1 MLMTDSVSLDFL
13 RDAASLPAAGMSDAV
28 CRTLASHGNLVVTAP
43 PGAGKSTLLPL
54 VILKA
59 LTDGG
64 KVVMLEPRRLAAR
77 QVAERMAFMLGE
89 SVGQTVGY
97 RIRFENCVSAATR
110 VEVLTEG
117 ILTRRLMTDPT
128 LEGVSVV
135 IFDEFHE
142 RSLTSDVAFALT
154 REAQQLLRPELKI
167 VILSATI
174 DATSLCDAL
183 QAPLVKG
190 EGRMFPVDVRM
201 AVPSAGSGRPIPE
214 ITSFAPSDVATAV
227 AQTILMAHR
236 EHEGDIL
243 AFLPGEG
250 EIRRCA
256 EMLGT
261 ALGSTRICPLYG
273 LLSSRE
279 QRMAI
284 APSAPGERK
293 VVLATSIAETSIT
306 IEGVRVVIDSGLCR
320 RMAFDVGS
328 GLSHPVTVRVS
339 QDMADQRSGRAGR
352 VAPGICYR
360 LWSPATAQRM
370 EPFRKPEIEE
380 ADLAPMRLD
389 VAVWGESHPEQLP
402 WLTPPPS
409 AHLAGAAQVL
419 RWLDA
424 VDAEGKVTAHGRQ
437 LAKLPCHPRLAQML
451 VMADSPARKALAA
464 DIAALLDE
472 RDPMARECD
481 TADLTLRL
489 DRLRTHPQRWP
500 RISTAAEQ
508 YRRLAGQREGRG
520 DEVDAREAGRLLAL
534 AWPERVAHV
543 SDASS
548 GRYRMANGEFALLA
562 ADDELSASEWIVVA
576 DMHAGGR
583 IFLAAPV
590 SPADLRMLV
599 HERDNISWDA
609 RQGCAV
615 ARREQHIGCLVIA
628 SQPIADGNR
637 EEVVKVI
644 CEAAAKYG
652 TTMFD
657 FSEAVAG
664 MQQRVATVAAWHP
677 ELELPDLST
686 DAVLSRAAEWLPYH
700 IGKATTVSELRKTD
714 LAVALWTLLT
724 YEQQQVVDRLAPTH
738 LTMPTGSRI
747 RVEYRLGAEL
757 PILRVRLQECFGMAE
772 TPRVDG
778 GQRPVLMELLSP
790 GFKPVQLT
798 QDLHSF
804 WQTTYFEVRKE
815 LRRRYPK
822 HAWPDNPM
830 EAVPVR
836 GVRRP
841 G

>member
-13 RDAASLPAAGMSDAV
+13 RDAASLPAAGMADAV

-110 VEVLTEG
+110 IEVLTEG

-190 EGRMFPVDVRM
+190 EGRMFPVDIRM
-201 AVPSAGSGRPIPE
+201 AVPSAGSGRPVPE

-236 EHEGDIL
+236 EQEGDIL

-380 ADLAPMRLD
+380 VDLAPMRLD
-389 VAVWGESHPEQLP
+389 VAV
-402 WLTPPPS
+402 
-409 AHLAGAAQVL
+409 
-419 RWLDA
+419 
-424 VDAEGKVTAHGRQ
+424 
-437 LAKLPCHPRLAQML
+437 
-451 VMADSPARKALAA
+451 
-464 DIAALLDE
+464 
-472 RDPMARECD
+472 
-481 TADLTLRL
+481 
-489 DRLRTHPQRWP
+489 
-500 RISTAAEQ
+500 
-508 YRRLAGQREGRG
+508 
-520 DEVDAREAGRLLAL
+520 
-534 AWPERVAHV
+534 
-543 SDASS
+543 
-548 GRYRMANGEFALLA
+548 
-562 ADDELSASEWIVVA
+562 
-576 DMHAGGR
+576 
-583 IFLAAPV
+583 
-590 SPADLRMLV
+590 
-599 HERDNISWDA
+599 
-609 RQGCAV
+609 
-615 ARREQHIGCLVIA
+615 
-628 SQPIADGNR
+628 
-637 EEVVKVI
+637 
-644 CEAAAKYG
+644 
-652 TTMFD
+652 
-657 FSEAVAG
+657 
-664 MQQRVATVAAWHP
+664 
-677 ELELPDLST
+677 
-686 DAVLSRAAEWLPYH
+686 
-700 IGKATTVSELRKTD
+700 
-714 LAVALWTLLT
+714 
-724 YEQQQVVDRLAPTH
+724 
-738 LTMPTGSRI
+738 
-747 RVEYRLGAEL
+747 
-757 PILRVRLQECFGMAE
+757 
-772 TPRVDG
+772 
-778 GQRPVLMELLSP
+778 
-790 GFKPVQLT
+790 
-798 QDLHSF
+798 
-804 WQTTYFEVRKE
+804 
-815 LRRRYPK
+815 
-822 HAWPDNPM
+822 
-830 EAVPVR
+830 
-836 GVRRP
+836 
-841 G
+841 